1 MAAYSNH
8 LVHETSPYLLQ
19 HAHNPVEWYPWGETA
34 LNKALREDKPILVS
48 IGYAACHWCHV
59 MERESFEDKDTADF
73 MNEHFVN
80 IKIDREERPDL
91 DHIYMSAVQ
100 MLTGAGGWP
109 LNVFLTPQ
117 KKPFYGGTYFPPQPI
132 HNRPSWK
139 QVLMGV
145 AEAFYERRDK
155 LEDSA
160 ESLTGQLMKA
170 AGYGLTETTAP
181 SSDTPDII
189 YHNIMQ
195 SADTVH
201 GGFGGAPKFPQVF
214 AIQYLLKYYY
224 YNNTPGALN
233 QALLSLDKMIYGGIY
248 DQLAGGFARYATD
261 AEWLVPHFE
270 KMLYDNALMLQV
282 LCEAFQLTGNPLYKR
297 IIADTIGFVQR
308 EMMSPEGGFYAAL
321 DADSEGVEGKYYVWD
336 KRDIDQLLGTDA
348 PVFCRFY
355 DVTDEGNWEHTNI
368 LNIRKPVPDFARDEG
383 IEEQVLE
390 DILQKGRACLAR
402 ERDKR
407 VRPLLDDKILLS
419 WNALMNTGCSMA
431 YAATGEE
438 HYLALAEKNMRF
450 IFNAFGGETWKH
462 GYKNGAASNPAFLDD
477 YANLIEALIHLQEV
491 TGNQDYLFRAKELT
505 ELALADFY
513 DAGTGLFY
521 FTRKDQQDVIFR
533 TKEIYDGSTPS
544 GNATMALNLRCLSLI
559 FDNNE
564 WNNISEKMLGS
575 MLNMVTR
582 YPTSFGKWAGMVTGL
597 VYGKSEI
604 AIVGSQYKQLSKEVL
619 ANYLP
624 DRVLQSSGGDHS
636 FFPLLQ
642 NRLIPHKTNIYLCK
656 GYACQKPVTSVA
668 GLLELLDR

>member
-19 HAHNPVEWYPWGETA
+19 HAHNPVDWYPWGEAA
-34 LNKALREDKPILVS
+34 LNKALQEDKPILVS

-155 LEDSA
+155 LENSA
-160 ESLTGQLMKA
+160 ENLTDQLIKA
-170 AGYGLTETTAP
+170 AGYGRTGTTTPEADSP
-181 SSDTPDII
+181 DTI

-224 YNNTPGALN
+224 YNRTPEALD

-270 KMLYDNALMLQV
+270 KMLYDNALLLQV
-282 LCEAFQLTGNPLYKR
+282 LSEAFQLTGNPLYKST
-297 IIADTIGFVQR
+297 IADTMGFVQR

-336 KRDIDQLLGTDA
+336 KKEIEQVLGPDTA
-348 PVFCRFY
+348 IFCRFY
-355 DVTDEGNWEHTNI
+355 DVTGEGNWEDTNI
-368 LNIRKPVPDFARDEG
+368 LNIRQPVTDFARNES
-383 IEEQVLE
+383 IEEQALE
-390 DILQKGRACLAR
+390 AVLQKAR
-402 ERDKR
+402 TSLLKERDKR
-407 VRPLLDDKILLS
+407 VRPLLDDKILLG
-419 WNALMNTGCSMA
+419 WNALMNTACSMV

-438 HYLALAEKNMRF
+438 HYLELAERNMRF

-462 GYKNGAASNPAFLDD
+462 SYKNGVASNPAFLDD

-491 TGNQDYLFRAKELT
+491 TGNQDYLFRAKELAET
-505 ELALADFY
+505 VLADFY
-513 DAGTGLFY
+513 DDDTGLFY
-521 FTRKDQQDVIFR
+521 FTPKGQQDVIFR
-533 TKEIYDGSTPS
+533 TQEIYDGSTPS
-544 GNATMALNLRCLSLI
+544 GNATMALNLRSLSLI

-564 WNNISEKMLGS
+564 WSTISEKMLGS
-575 MLNMVTR
+575 MLNMVIR
-582 YPTSFGKWAGMVTGL
+582 YPTSFGKWAGMITGS
-597 VYGKSEI
+597 VYGKNEI

-624 DRVLQSSGGDHS
+624 DRVLQSSDSDHS
-636 FFPLLQ
+636 LFPLLQ
-642 NRLIPHKTNIYLCK
+642 NRLKHHTTSIYLCR
-656 GYACQKPVTSVA
+656 GYVCQKPVSSVA
-668 GLLELLDR
+668 GLLALLYE